1 MNDDIMTAAYEDDEP
16 ILPEGWQEGD
26 DLFAGEDDWLE
37 GNSEEPETPPQ
48 EDQPPAEE
56 PDEGA
61 PTPEQP
67 PEDGG
72 EAEGEGGQAPTPE
85 PETPPEPR
93 KLKFTAR
100 VDREDRDVEVDE
112 GELPTLYQKAQV
124 VDRVQAKLAKLTPAL
139 EKAEQLSKRLGYA
152 DLDAMLAAAEDNY
165 RSGEVQRLVAEG
177 VHEEVAKDM
186 VEHRL
191 ERNAAQAAREE
202 AQAQPEET
210 TQPEGEPAPAK
221 GRDFQAEVRALME
234 ARPDLQTKR
243 IPEEV
248 VQACVRG
255 KPLLAAYAEYEVKQ
269 ERAEAEKLR
278 RENAIL
284 KQNAQAA
291 ARAPVNGTEGA
302 PAPSKPEDDFLKG
315 FNAEDY

>member
-26 DLFAGEDDWLE
+26 DLFAGEDSWLE
-37 GNSEEPETPPQ
+37 GTSGEPETEP
-48 EDQPPAEE
+48 EASEAPAEE
-56 PDEGA
+56 PEGGA
-61 PTPEQP
+61 PTTEQP
-67 PEDGG
+67 PEDGAE
-72 EAEGEGGQAPTPE
+72 EAEAGEQAPTTE
-85 PETPPEPR
+85 PEQDPMPR

-112 GELPTLYQKAQV
+112 DELPTLYQKAQV
-124 VDRVQAKLAKLTPAL
+124 VDRVQAKLAKLSPAL
-139 EKAEQLSKRLGYA
+139 EKAERLSKRLGYEN
-152 DLDAMLAAAEDNY
+152 LDAMLDAAEQNY

-177 VHEEVAKDM
+177 VHEEVAKDV

-191 ERNAAQAAREE
+191 EHNAAQAAQTD
-202 AQAQPEET
+202 AQSEPQPAAES
-210 TQPEGEPAPAK
+210 APAG

-269 ERAEAEKLR
+269 ERVEAERLR

-291 ARAPVNGTEGA
+291 ARAPVSGTAGSGDAGA
-302 PAPSKPEDDFLKG
+302 KPEDDFLKG